1 VKSVKGS
8 IALREFVRVVFCR
21 GFEIATAVEA
31 GGVICAAGRY
41 TGFKFFNSV
50 RQFSGNPKFN

>member
-1 VKSVKGS
+1 LP
-8 IALREFVRVVFCR
+8 LREFVRVVFCR

-31 GGVICAAGRY
+31 GVICAAGRY

>member
-1 VKSVKGS
+1 LP
-8 IALREFVRVVFCR
+8 LREFVRVVFCR

-50 RQFSGNPKFN
+50 RQFSGSPKFN